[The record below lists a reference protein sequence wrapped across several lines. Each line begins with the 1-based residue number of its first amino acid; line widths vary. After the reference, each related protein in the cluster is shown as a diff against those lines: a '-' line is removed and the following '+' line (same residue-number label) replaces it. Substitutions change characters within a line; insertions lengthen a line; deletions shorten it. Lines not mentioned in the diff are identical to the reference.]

1 MAHRALLRQTLLS
14 LRGGRQLALAF
25 GYATVALA
33 TTWFFDGCFTTQEN
47 FRSRTDAAT
56 ITGGAE
62 IESIRIAPATGREI
76 LQAVRESEAK
86 AVLVNIWATW
96 CQPCIE
102 EFPELLRLH
111 RQYGGKGVELIL
123 VSADFES
130 EMPNVIAFLAK
141 QGVNFLT
148 YIKSGNDMEFIDT
161 LNPTWSGAL
170 PATFIYDA
178 KGVLHNFW
186 EGKTTYS
193 ELEQKILEVLEK

>member
-1 MAHRALLRQTLLS
+1 MLS
-14 LRGGRQLALAF
+14 LRGSRQLALAF

-33 TTWFFDGCFTTQEN
+33 TTWFFDGCFTTQES
-47 FRSRTDAAT
+47 FRRRTDAAT
-56 ITGGAE
+56 IIIEGAE

-111 RQYGGKGVELIL
+111 RQYGGKGLELIL

-141 QGVNFLT
+141 QRVNFPS
-148 YIKSGNDMEFIDT
+148 YIKSGDDMEFIDT

-170 PATFIYDA
+170 PATFIFDA
-178 KGVLHNFW
+178 KGVLYDFW
-186 EGKTTYS
+186 EGKATY
-193 ELEQKILEVLEK
+193 EKFEQKILEVLGKQPSQ